1 MNLRSLNSSSMQG
14 ASFDREI
21 ASGLARKAISQDGEA
36 VRSDSSA
43 VAVDDAQVARTT
55 SAPVVLRVGFKA
67 GKMTA
72 GKHGEDPEV
81 SEAVRRL
88 QKSRLGY
95 RFTKRAFDI
104 VFSAFVLVSF
114 SWLFVIVAIAI
125 KIDDPKGPVFFKQ
138 KRVGKDGKEFNMYKF
153 RSMCVDAED
162 RLAELRELNE
172 KTGPVFKTAEDPRIT
187 RVGKWLRKLSLDEL
201 PQFINVLRSDM
212 SIVGPRPALPAEVA
226 TYDDD
231 QRQRLLVKPGLTC
244 YWQTRRNRDS
254 ITFDEWVDL
263 DLWRRCGRGHAWQ
276 ISAYNRTGGADRG
289 CPYCGDRKAL
299 KGYNDLRTT
308 HPKIAREW
316 NKERNGDLKP
326 TDVIAS
332 SSKRVWWKCKEGH
345 EWSGLVANRARRRKA
360 DPGCPYC
367 SGRKVLAGF
376 SDLATTHPGI
386 AAMWHPRMNRRLKP
400 AGVQAVSRKP
410 AWWRGE
416 CGHVYQMAVRDR
428 ARAKPG
434 YCPYCSGRKRPERPI
449 RLD

>member
-21 ASGLARKAISQDGEA
+21 ASGFARKAISQDGEA

-172 KTGPVFKTAEDPRIT
+172 KSGPVFKIAADPRIT
-187 RVGKWLRKLSLDEL
+187 RVGKWSRG
-201 PQFINVLRSDM
+201 Q
-212 SIVGPRPALPAEVA
+212 VA
-226 TYDDD
+226 A
-231 QRQRLLVKPGLTC
+231 QAV
-244 YWQTRRNRDS
+244 
-254 ITFDEWVDL
+254 
-263 DLWRRCGRGHAWQ
+263 
-276 ISAYNRTGGADRG
+276 
-289 CPYCGDRKAL
+289 
-299 KGYNDLRTT
+299 
-308 HPKIAREW
+308 
-316 NKERNGDLKP
+316 
-326 TDVIAS
+326 
-332 SSKRVWWKCKEGH
+332 
-345 EWSGLVANRARRRKA
+345 ARRVSPVHQCTA
-360 DPGCPYC
+360 IGYPFAHIENAPG
-367 SGRKVLAGF
+367 VL
-376 SDLATTHPGI
+376 
-386 AAMWHPRMNRRLKP
+386 
-400 AGVQAVSRKP
+400 
-410 AWWRGE
+410 
-416 CGHVYQMAVRDR
+416 
-428 ARAKPG
+428 
-434 YCPYCSGRKRPERPI
+434 
-449 RLD
+449 

>member
-21 ASGLARKAISQDGEA
+21 ASGFARKAISQDGEA

-43 VAVDDAQVARTT
+43 VAVDDVQVARTT

-172 KTGPVFKTAEDPRIT
+172 KSGPVFKIAADPRIT
-187 RVGKWLRKLSLDEL
+187 RVGKWLRKLSLDEF
-201 PQFINVLRSDM
+201 P
-212 SIVGPRPALPAEVA
+212 
-226 TYDDD
+226 
-231 QRQRLLVKPGLTC
+231 
-244 YWQTRRNRDS
+244 
-254 ITFDEWVDL
+254 
-263 DLWRRCGRGHAWQ
+263 
-276 ISAYNRTGGADRG
+276 
-289 CPYCGDRKAL
+289 
-299 KGYNDLRTT
+299 
-308 HPKIAREW
+308 
-316 NKERNGDLKP
+316 
-326 TDVIAS
+326 S
-332 SSKRVWWKCKEGH
+332 SSM
-345 EWSGLVANRARRRKA
+345 
-360 DPGCPYC
+360 YC
-367 SGRKVLAGF
+367 
-376 SDLATTHPGI
+376 
-386 AAMWHPRMNRRLKP
+386 
-400 AGVQAVSRKP
+400 
-410 AWWRGE
+410 
-416 CGHVYQMAVRDR
+416 DR
-428 ARAKPG
+428 ISLCA
-434 YCPYCSGRKRPERPI
+434 Y
-449 RLD
+449 